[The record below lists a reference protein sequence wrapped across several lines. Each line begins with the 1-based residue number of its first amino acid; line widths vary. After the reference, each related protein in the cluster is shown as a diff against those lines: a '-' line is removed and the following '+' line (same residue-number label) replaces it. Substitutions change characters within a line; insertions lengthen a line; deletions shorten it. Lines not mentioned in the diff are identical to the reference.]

1 MINFECLYEISFYQ
15 NIDSILF
22 SKYYKNEYII
32 CIFCIFLHITYSY
45 VFLHIFTYLN
55 FPQILEP
62 PRSTNYI
69 FVTHH
74 PIYGIFSHI
83 F

>member
-15 NIDSILF
+15 NRDSILY
-22 SKYYKNEYII
+22 SKHYKNEYII
-32 CIFCIFLHITYSY
+32 WIFCIFLHVTYSY

-55 FPQILEP
+55 FPPILEP

-69 FVTHH
+69 FMTHH
-74 PIYGIFSHI
+74 LIYEIFSHI
-83 F
+83 